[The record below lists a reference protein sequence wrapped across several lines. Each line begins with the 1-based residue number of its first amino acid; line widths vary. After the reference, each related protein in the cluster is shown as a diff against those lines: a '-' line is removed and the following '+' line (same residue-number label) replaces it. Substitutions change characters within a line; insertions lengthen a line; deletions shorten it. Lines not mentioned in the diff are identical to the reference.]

1 MNSFNRNLAA
11 QRSMRDRATFC
22 VNYSD
27 RIDFTFPGS
36 TGEVT
41 KMLSM
46 WEYLKKTKF
55 WPNIGQTFD

>member
-1 MNSFNRNLAA
+1 MAA

-27 RIDFTFPGS
+27 KVQFTFAGN

-41 KMLSM
+41 KMFSF
-46 WEYLKKTKF
+46 WEYLKKSNF